1 MIKQVVTAVF
11 ISNIQRRLKKKIN
24 LFHDEKGIA
33 IPFFVVTIFSLVLVM
48 GLLTDL
54 GNVLIT
60 RHKLQTLADAGSLA
74 GASMSKVT
82 GIYDASGNVIGYN
95 PVVDL
100 AAARN
105 EANDYI
111 QKNLNEITL
120 TNPNVTINNILI
132 TSPNN
137 KQVYVEM
144 EYTVKTLL
152 LGGIANDHSIDT
164 ISGKVRSMA
173 EIKL

>member
-1 MIKQVVTAVF
+1 
-11 ISNIQRRLKKKIN
+11 
-24 LFHDEKGIA
+24 
-33 IPFFVVTIFSLVLVM
+33 
-48 GLLTDL
+48 
-54 GNVLIT
+54 
-60 RHKLQTLADAGSLA
+60 
-74 GASMSKVT
+74 MSKVT